1 MTTTATTAPPV
12 VVATDGTSSS
22 EGALRYAVQEATT
35 RRTGLRIVHVSPMAM
50 PVPPLRPVQPVDLEP
65 YARTVLTRTSME
77 IRKQAPGLAVST
89 ELGHGSRV
97 GGIVEASKDAQ
108 LVVVGRET
116 RNGLDRM
123 LTGATT
129 AGVASHARCPVV
141 AVAGDWHPRTGSD
154 VGGRVVV
161 GVRRESDGPDLMAT
175 AYAWASSHGASITVV
190 HAWEM
195 SDEHID
201 RIEART
207 NADEWQARGTQLL
220 DEVLDDWRDVHPHV
234 AVDTRVVH
242 GQAAKVL
249 MAAAKAADLLVVRRA
264 HEQRPFDH
272 LGSTVRALLLA
283 SRTPVE
289 VVPAHHVPP
298 DPDLELERAGHLA
311 R

>member
-1 MTTTATTAPPV
+1 MTTAPTTSPPV

-22 EGALRYAVQEATT
+22 DGALRYAVQEATT
-35 RRTGLRIVHVSPMAM
+35 RRTRLRIVHVSPMAM

-77 IRKQAPGLAVST
+77 IRKRAPGLAVST
-89 ELGHGSRV
+89 ALGHGSRV

-116 RNGLDRM
+116 RRGVDRL

-141 AVAGDWHPRTGSD
+141 AVADDWQPRTGSD

-161 GVRRESDGPDLMAT
+161 GVRRASEGSDLMAT
-175 AYAWASSHGASITVV
+175 AYAWASWRGASITVV
-190 HAWEM
+190 HAWELP
-195 SDEHID
+195 DPYVD
-201 RIEART
+201 RSEART
-207 NADEWQARGTQLL
+207 HADEWKARGAELL
-220 DEVLDDWRDVHPHV
+220 DEVLGDWRDVHPHV
-234 AVDTRVVH
+234 PVDTRVVH
-242 GQAAKVL
+242 GQAASVL
-249 MAAAKAADLLVVRRA
+249 MAAAEAADLLVVRRA

-272 LGSTVRALLLA
+272 LGATVRALLLA

-289 VVPAHHVPP
+289 VVPAHNVPM
-298 DPDLELERAGHLA
+298 DPDLELERAGHLV